1 MRKAGLDS
9 CPTAIAQAASK
20 VCARPVD
27 RQAFVEPCLF
37 EKIREFPKPIR
48 VSTSNKE
55 ILTGE
60 TAGMTF

>member
-20 VCARPVD
+20 VCVRPVD
-27 RQAFVEPCLF
+27 RQAFAEPCLF
-37 EKIREFPKPIR
+37 KKIEFPKPIR
-48 VSTSNKE
+48 VSTINKE

-60 TAGMTF
+60 IAGMTF

>member
-1 MRKAGLDS
+1 MRKAGLDI

-20 VCARPVD
+20 VCARLVD
-27 RQAFVEPCLF
+27 RQAFTEPCLF
-37 EKIREFPKPIR
+37 KKIREFPKPIR
-48 VSTSNKE
+48 VSTINKE